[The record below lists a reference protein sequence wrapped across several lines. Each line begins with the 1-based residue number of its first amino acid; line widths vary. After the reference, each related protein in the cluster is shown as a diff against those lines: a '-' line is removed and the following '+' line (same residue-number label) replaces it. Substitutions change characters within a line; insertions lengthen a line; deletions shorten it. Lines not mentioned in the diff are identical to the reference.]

1 MRTIQDFKSMARS
14 LRDGLAARNL
24 ALGHSECLELVAR
37 QFGFPDWNTLSSKF
51 DAAGHLSAPLQ
62 ASADPERSPAV
73 DAKRIDDRYVLV
85 PRGTSA
91 SVDVVFMI
99 SLIRDKRLIAM
110 PCLAGKFG
118 HVAALE
124 IEDLLRVSC
133 VADAPDEGGTSF
145 TKVEMTVFT
154 ESGWSA
160 PEKMSERLQL
170 SGTPSFENSFL
181 ETPFRVEIRPRRVI
195 WGPPGT
201 VSVSS
206 KLEDHERRVALAR
219 ANSQK
224 REATSDAANEML
236 RRPFQ
241 VSIYEIR
248 QNFVVCEWFTGVYKR
263 TVTLSDGTPCDIE
276 LTPTIYDGRKLVKA
290 QFPDNNDPHY
300 YNYIGLNGSAQ
311 RGSLMV
317 QLRDL
322 RTQKK
327 LLELEDSP
335 SSE

>member
-1 MRTIQDFKSMARS
+1 MRTIQDFKSMAKS
-14 LRDGLAARNL
+14 LREDLAAKNL

-51 DAAGHLSAPLQ
+51 DEAGHLPASLQTSAG
-62 ASADPERSPAV
+62 PEGLPAV
-73 DAKRIDDRYVLV
+73 DAKRIDDRYLLV
-85 PRGTSA
+85 PRSTSP
-91 SVDVVFMI
+91 SVDVVFMVN
-99 SLIRDKRLIAM
+99 LLRDKRLIAM

-118 HVAALE
+118 RVSALE

-145 TKVEMTVFT
+145 TRVEISVFA

-160 PEKMSERLQL
+160 PEAMSARMQL
-170 SGTPSFENSFL
+170 SDTPSFQNSIL
-181 ETPFRVEIRPRRVI
+181 GTPFRVEIRPRRVI

-201 VSVSS
+201 ISVSS
-206 KLEDHERRVALAR
+206 KLEDHERRVILAR
-219 ANSQK
+219 TDSEEN
-224 REATSDAANEML
+224 EARSDAANEMS

-248 QNFVVCEWFTGVYKR
+248 QNFVLGEQFTGVYKR
-263 TVTLSDGTPCDIE
+263 TVTLSDGTSCVIE

-290 QFPDNNDPHY
+290 QFPGDY
-300 YNYIGLNGSAQ
+300 YNYIGLNGSVQ
-311 RGSLMV
+311 RGDLMV
-317 QLRDL
+317 QLWDL

-327 LLELEDSP
+327 LLESEDLP
-335 SSE
+335 S

>member
-1 MRTIQDFKSMARS
+1 MRTIQDLKSMAKS

-24 ALGHSECLELVAR
+24 ALSHSECLELVAR

-51 DAAGHLSAPLQ
+51 DAAGHLSASLQ
-62 ASADPERSPAV
+62 MSADPERWPAV

-85 PRGTSA
+85 PRSTSA

-145 TKVEMTVFT
+145 TKVEMSVFSA
-154 ESGWSA
+154 SGWSA

-170 SGTPSFENSFL
+170 SGAPSFENSFL

-206 KLEDHERRVALAR
+206 KLEDHERRAALAR
-219 ANSQK
+219 ANSEK
-224 REATSDAANEML
+224 REAPSDAANEML

-248 QNFVVCEWFTGVYKR
+248 QDFVVAEW
-263 TVTLSDGTPCDIE
+263 
-276 LTPTIYDGRKLVKA
+276 LV
-290 QFPDNNDPHY
+290 P
-300 YNYIGLNGSAQ
+300 
-311 RGSLMV
+311 SLA
-317 QLRDL
+317 
-322 RTQKK
+322 
-327 LLELEDSP
+327 
-335 SSE
+335 